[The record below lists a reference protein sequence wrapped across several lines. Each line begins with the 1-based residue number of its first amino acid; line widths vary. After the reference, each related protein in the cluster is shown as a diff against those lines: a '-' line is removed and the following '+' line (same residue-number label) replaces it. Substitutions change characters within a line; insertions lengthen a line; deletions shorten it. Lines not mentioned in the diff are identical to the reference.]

1 MTQSSVVQP
10 LYSTFTMPRVIPA
23 IEALLPDVTYL
34 PAPGYDF
41 QRMAWMID
49 GSGNPIMVDGYTAWE
64 QWCMMT
70 IMIQRYAFLVF
81 RRRYG
86 TDLNIIMHMFSR
98 NDAEAMTV
106 HVIRDSLTTDRR
118 TKDVTNF
125 AFDWSLQPDT
135 MLVTCDIVPTVGD
148 PRRIGQLPVRF
159 A

>member
-1 MTQSSVVQP
+1 
-10 LYSTFTMPRVIPA
+10 MPRVIPA
-23 IEALLPDVTYL
+23 IQALVPPVTYL
-34 PAPGYDF
+34 SAPGYDF
-41 QRMAWMID
+41 ERMAWMID

-86 TDLNIIMHMFSR
+86 TDLNLIMHMFAR
-98 NDAEAMTV
+98 PDAEAMAV
-106 HVIRDSLTTDRR
+106 HVIRDSLTSDKR
-118 TKDVTNF
+118 TRNVTNF
-125 AFDWSLQPDT
+125 QFDWSLGPDT
-135 MLVTCDIVPTVGD
+135 MLVTCDIVPTIGD

>member
-1 MTQSSVVQP
+1 MTQSSVRQP

-23 IEALLPDVTYL
+23 KEALMPSVTYL

-41 QRMAWMID
+41 QRMCWMVD
-49 GSGNPIMVDGYTAWE
+49 GAGNPIMVDGYTAWE

-86 TDLNIIMHMFSR
+86 TDLNLIVHMFSR
-98 NDAEAMTV
+98 PDAQAMAV
-106 HVIRDSLTTDRR
+106 HVIRDSLTSDKR

-125 AFDWSLQPDT
+125 VKSIYAE
-135 MLVTCDIVPTVGD
+135 
-148 PRRIGQLPVRF
+148 
-159 A
+159 